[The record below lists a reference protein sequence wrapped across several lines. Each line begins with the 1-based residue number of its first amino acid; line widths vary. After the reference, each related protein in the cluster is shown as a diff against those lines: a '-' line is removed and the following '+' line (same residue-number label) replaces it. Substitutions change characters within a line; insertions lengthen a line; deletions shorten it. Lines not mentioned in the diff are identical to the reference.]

1 MSTYRI
7 SANES
12 AEFGRVAV
20 IMGGNSAERSVSL
33 RSGAQVLK
41 GLLSAGVDAFAID
54 LYADGQDPV
63 KQLQAEHFDRAFLI
77 LHGRGGEDGT
87 LQGLL
92 EMMQKPYTGSN
103 VSASALGM
111 DKLRCKQLWI
121 GAGLPTPGFALL
133 DQQTDLAQVGQQ
145 LGYPLMVKPVH
156 EGSSIGMSRVASLNE
171 LSAAYDEAV
180 RYDHCVIA
188 EQWVDGPEFT
198 VAILHDRPLPAI
210 RLETPHGFYDFNA
223 KYEAEDTRY
232 LFDTGL
238 SDEQVTALGQLAL
251 NAFRMVGCSGWG
263 RVDVMMTR
271 AGQFQLLEVNT
282 LPGMTDHSL
291 VPMAAGRAGMSFE
304 QLVVEILRTSLP
316 LQEGVTV

>member
-1 MSTYRI
+1 
-7 SANES
+7 
-12 AEFGRVAV
+12 
-20 IMGGNSAERSVSL
+20 
-33 RSGAQVLK
+33 
-41 GLLSAGVDAFAID
+41 
-54 LYADGQDPV
+54 
-63 KQLQAEHFDRAFLI
+63 
-77 LHGRGGEDGT
+77 
-87 LQGLL
+87 
-92 EMMQKPYTGSN
+92 
-103 VSASALGM
+103 
-111 DKLRCKQLWI
+111 LRCKQLWI
-121 GAGLPTPGFALL
+121 GAGLPTPQFALL

-171 LSAAYDEAV
+171 LSAAYAEAA

-188 EQWVDGPEFT
+188 EQWIDGPEFT
-198 VAILHDRPLPAI
+198 VAILHDRSLPAI

-238 SDEQVTALGQLAL
+238 SDEQVAALGQLAL

-263 RVDVMMTR
+263 RVDVMMTH

-291 VPMAAGRAGMSFE
+291 VPMAAGQAGMSFE

-316 LQEGVTV
+316 RQEGVTV